1 MDIRTLKNYLRLTQ
15 NLNFR
20 KTSEEVFI
28 AQPALSRQI
37 QQLEETIGA
46 VLFDRDKRNVRP
58 TPAGL
63 FFQKEVERIVFLW
76 EEACRKTAQ
85 IHRGEAGE
93 VRIGHAS
100 SAMQSILPQILVML
114 RHQMPD
120 LHTVLTE
127 TANLFLIEEIQN
139 HRLDLGFAPN
149 ILPPSGIAQRL
160 VYQENFVL
168 ILPKNH
174 AIDPEHFTDL
184 SVLKDEDFIIPPL
197 WLGMGYVETI
207 HQICHDYGGFIPK
220 IVHESAY
227 SASVLRL
234 VEAGIGISIEPK
246 STLRGQNLQIKS
258 VELSDI
264 AQKADMKMLWLEE
277 RSDELKPIIQLV
289 ESSVFDFLFDI
300 K

>member
-1 MDIRTLKNYLRLTQ
+1 MDIRTLKNYLRLTK
-15 NLNFR
+15 NLNYR

-46 VLFDRDKRNVRP
+46 MLFDRDKRNVRP
-58 TPAGL
+58 TAAGL
-63 FFQKEVERIVFLW
+63 FFQKEVERIVFQW

-100 SAMQSILPQILVML
+100 SAMQSILPQLLL
-114 RHQMPD
+114 RFRQQMPD

-127 TANLFLIEEIQN
+127 TANLFLIEDILN
-139 HRLDLGFAPN
+139 RRLDLGFAPN
-149 ILPPSGIAQRL
+149 ILPPSGIEQRS

-168 ILPKNH
+168 ILPQNH
-174 AIDPEHFTDL
+174 TVDPENFTDL
-184 SVLKDEDFIIPPL
+184 SLLKDEDFIIPPL
-197 WLGMGYVETI
+197 WLGMGYVETV
-207 HQICHDYGGFIPK
+207 HQICRDYGGFIPK
-220 IVHESAY
+220 IIHESAY

-246 STLRGQNLQIKS
+246 STLRGQNLQIKWA
-258 VELSDI
+258 ELSHI
-264 AQKADMKMLWLEE
+264 TQKADMKMLWLAERTEE
-277 RSDELKPIIQLV
+277 LRPILQLV
-289 ESSVFDFLFDI
+289 ESSIPNTLA
-300 K
+300 